1 MKRQFL
7 NKCSL
12 TFILAL
18 SLIACDS
25 NDAPAQD
32 TESKPDTETDI
43 DQENDDLS
51 YLPKLENDLTWTLQ
65 PQVSNEFN
73 FDGGKEASEFTT
85 DWKDGYINS
94 WTGPGI
100 TQYSYEQSDIVDGEL
115 VYHATIEGEKIKTGC
130 ISSKAAV
137 TYPMYM
143 EVRVKLSESVLSSAV
158 WMLSDDSTEEIDN
171 LEAFGAKSSDYFSK
185 RLHLSHHVFIRDPFQ
200 DYQPEGPETW
210 YADGKNTIWSDDYH
224 NYGVLWEDPWSLSY
238 YVDGKMVRKT
248 PVDEIDPKN
257 FTNGNGLTKP
267 MHMII
272 SAAAQSWRSSDSQG
286 AGAVDFLTDPT
297 VANVDKTIMK
307 VDWIRVY
314 KPE

>member
-1 MKRQFL
+1 MLLLVFCTT
-7 NKCSL
+7 CS
-12 TFILAL
+12 
-18 SLIACDS
+18 S
-25 NDAPAQD
+25 NDSHDED
-32 TESKPDTETDI
+32 TEIKDEDTTIPE
-43 DQENDDLS
+43 ENEVPF
-51 YLPKLENDLTWTLQ
+51 LPSPEDGKSWTIQ
-65 PQVSNEFN
+65 PNVSNEFN
-73 FDGGKEASEFTT
+73 ADEGKASEAFTNNWQ
-85 DWKDGYINS
+85 DSFFNG

-100 TQYSYEQSDIVDGEL
+100 TRYMPEQSSIVDGEL
-115 VYHATIEGEKIKTGC
+115 VFKANIDGNTIKTGC
-130 ISSKAAV
+130 ISSKEKAV
-137 TYPMYM
+137 YPLYM

-200 DYQPEGPETW
+200 DYQPEGLETW
-210 YADGKNTIWSDDYH
+210 YADGKNTVWSDEYH

-272 SAAAQSWRSSDSQG
+272 SAAAQSWRSSESQG
-286 AGAVDFLTDPT
+286 DGAIDFLTDPT
-297 VANVDKTIMK
+297 VTNEEKTIMK